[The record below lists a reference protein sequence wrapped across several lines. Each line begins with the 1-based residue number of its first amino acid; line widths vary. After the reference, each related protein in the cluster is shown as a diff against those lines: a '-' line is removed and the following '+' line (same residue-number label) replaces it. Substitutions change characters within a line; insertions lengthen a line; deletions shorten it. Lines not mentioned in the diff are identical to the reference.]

1 MRLIDFLCILAIP
14 NLLTYL
20 LMFTNT
26 KLLCL
31 TLVCVLSLSAC
42 SKDSVED
49 TDISKKLEL
58 NDNFAYSPIEI
69 EILDAVNTY
78 RKSIGLTVLQKLDDI
93 TIEAV
98 DHTKYMVNL
107 NVVNHDNFNKRYQN
121 LVQEIG
127 ARAVS
132 ENVGFGYRTAEA
144 VVEAWINSEGHRAN
158 IEGSYT
164 HFGISVEQDQD
175 GKNYFTNIFVRR

>member
-1 MRLIDFLCILAIP
+1 
-14 NLLTYL
+14 
-20 LMFTNT
+20 
-26 KLLCL
+26 
-31 TLVCVLSLSAC
+31 LSLSAC
-42 SKDSVED
+42 SKDSIED
-49 TDISKKLEL
+49 NDISKNLEL
-58 NDNFAYSPIEI
+58 NDDFAYSTIEI
-69 EILDAVNTY
+69 EILDAVNSY
-78 RKSIGLTVLQKLDDI
+78 RKSKDLTILQKLDDI

-98 DHTKYMVNL
+98 NHTEYMVSL

-144 VVEAWINSEGHRAN
+144 VVAAWIKSEGHRAN

-164 HFGISVEQDQD
+164 HFGISVEQDQA

>member
-1 MRLIDFLCILAIP
+1 
-14 NLLTYL
+14 
-20 LMFTNT
+20 MFTNT

-42 SKDSVED
+42 SKDSVVPED
-49 TDISKKLEL
+49 NHISKNLEL
-58 NDNFAYSPIEI
+58 NDNFAYSTMEI
-69 EILDAVNTY
+69 EILDAVNNY

-98 DHTKYMVNL
+98 DHTKYMVSL

-164 HFGISVEQDQD
+164 HFGISVDQDQD

>member
-1 MRLIDFLCILAIP
+1 
-14 NLLTYL
+14 
-20 LMFTNT
+20 MFTNT

-42 SKDSVED
+42 SKDSVVPED
-49 TDISKKLEL
+49 NNISKNLEL
-58 NDNFAYSPIEI
+58 SNNFTYSTMEI
-69 EILDAVNTY
+69 EILDAVNDH
-78 RKSIGLTVLQKLDDI
+78 RKSIGLSVLQKLDDI
-93 TIEAV
+93 TFEAV
-98 DHTKYMVNL
+98 DHTEYMVSL
-107 NVVNHDNFNKRYQN
+107 NEVNHDNFNIRYQN

-132 ENVGFGYRTAEA
+132 ENVGYGYRTAEA

-158 IEGSYT
+158 IEGNYT

-175 GKNYFTNIFVRR
+175 EKNYFTNIFVRR

>member
-1 MRLIDFLCILAIP
+1 
-14 NLLTYL
+14 
-20 LMFTNT
+20 MFTNT

-42 SKDSVED
+42 SKDSIED
-49 TDISKKLEL
+49 NDISKNLEL
-58 NDNFAYSPIEI
+58 NDDFAYSTIEI
-69 EILDAVNTY
+69 EILDAVNSY
-78 RKSIGLTVLQKLDDI
+78 RKSKDLTILQKLDDI

-98 DHTKYMVNL
+98 NHTEYMVSL

-144 VVEAWINSEGHRAN
+144 VVAAWIKSEGHRAN

-164 HFGISVEQDQD
+164 HFGISVEQDQA